1 MKKNVV
7 LLLALVVMLSA
18 LPMYV
23 FFGQASHVPGNPVIV
38 RAGTYKHGEGPG
50 GALDY
55 FVPLQFNIG
64 SILSVHRNNVLVM
77 IDLTGNY
84 SYFFFDPELLA
95 RQRAVQAEPQQ
106 ISRQPAILTVALV
119 EGENIYVGLNTVSR
133 TWFDSHI
140 GTYTTPATDE
150 AVEVIRISDNNRS
163 ILLRFNFP
171 GSYPY
176 FPHDIRGNVQI
187 LLPVRIVNNATGGR
201 PPVSMSARMSG
212 TIGGV
217 PQSIFVLDNTR
228 LDPPHLDYRS
238 LTVGTQQGTIYVGD
252 STEVTFPFASAGIPI
267 GNTFNI
273 SVSGLPDGV
282 TLHPSHRAITIGGS
296 GNGQLHLTGSSGTMA
311 GTWNNLRLNLYRDG
325 HVFMTSNLFSIT
337 IDAPP
342 QEPEVPLEPSVPENI
357 TIPAVEGAV
366 DIEIYQSGNVVTL
379 QLPARVVDTIVDK
392 AEGVVTF
399 DLSEIDDA
407 TTVTISRAA
416 WSRFAENALD
426 IELLMPD
433 GILSFDNSSV
443 ASIGRQTRAP
453 NISVDM
459 QLITV
464 NDVSQVQ
471 RNAMTPDGQLFRIS
485 LESGG
490 RNMTEFDG
498 KLSITVPYNVY
509 PPVFVQYIGSD
520 GSVELLPAE
529 YNAVAGTVTFTTSR
543 LAVFMVGSYVAAE
556 EAPAA
561 QVAIMRLTIGRA
573 SFTSHGQLLVSDV
586 APFIDATYG
595 RTMVPLRIVADALG
609 AEVRNDSDTNTV
621 YITHNGQ
628 EILLP
633 VNVPL
638 PDEMGTPVIIN
649 NRTFV
654 PIRYVVE
661 VLGARV
667 SWDVTVKP
675 NPPVPPEAHEL
686 N

>member
-23 FFGQASHVPGNPVIV
+23 FFGQVSHVPGNPVIV
-38 RAGTYKHGEGPG
+38 RAGTYRHGEGPG

-55 FVPLQFNIG
+55 LVPLQFNIG
-64 SILSVHRNNVLVM
+64 SILNVHRNNVLVM

-95 RQRAVQAEPQQ
+95 LQHARQAGAPPMN
-106 ISRQPAILTVALV
+106 RQPAILTVALI
-119 EGENIYVGLNTVSR
+119 EGENIYAGLNTVSR

-140 GTYTTPATDE
+140 GTYATPATDE
-150 AVEVIRISDNNRS
+150 AVEVEVIRISDNNRS
-163 ILLRFNFP
+163 ILLMFNFP

-176 FPHDIRGNVQI
+176 LPHDIRGNVQI

-201 PPVSMSARMSG
+201 PPVSMSAHMSG

-217 PQSIFVLDNTR
+217 PQSIFSLGNTR
-228 LDPPHLDYRS
+228 LDPPHLDYRI

-296 GNGQLHLTGSSGTMA
+296 GNGQLHLAGSSNTTA
-311 GTWNNLRLNLYRDG
+311 GTWDNLRLNLYRDG

-342 QEPEVPLEPSVPENI
+342 QEPEVPLEPSTPENI

-366 DIEIYQSGNVVTL
+366 DVEIYQSGNVVTL
-379 QLPARVVDTIVDK
+379 QLPARVVDTIIDK

-399 DLSEIDDA
+399 DLSEIEDA

-426 IELLMPD
+426 IELVMPE
-433 GILSFDNSSV
+433 GTLSFDNSSV
-443 ASIGRQTRAP
+443 ASISGQTRAP
-453 NISVDM
+453 NISVSM
-459 QLITV
+459 QLITA
-464 NDVSQVQ
+464 NDISQIQ
-471 RNAMTPDGQLFRIS
+471 RNAITPDGQLFTIS

-490 RNMTEFDG
+490 RNMIEFDG
-498 KLSITVPYNVY
+498 KLSVTVPYNVY

-529 YNAVAGTVTFTTSR
+529 YNAVAGTVTFAISR
-543 LAVFMVGSYVAAE
+543 LAVFMVGGYVAAE
-556 EAPAA
+556 EAPAT
-561 QVAIMRLTIGRA
+561 QVAIMRLTIGRT

-586 APFIDATYG
+586 APFIDATYD

-633 VNVPL
+633 INVPL

-667 SWDVTVKP
+667 SWDGAARTVSVYM
-675 NPPVPPEAHEL
+675 N
-686 N
+686 

>member
-23 FFGQASHVPGNPVIV
+23 FFGQVSRVPGNPVIV
-38 RAGTYKHGEGPG
+38 RAGTYRHGEGPG

-55 FVPLQFNIG
+55 LVPLQFNIG
-64 SILSVHRNNVLVM
+64 AVLGIHHNEAFIRVQ
-77 IDLTGNY
+77 LTGND
-84 SYFFFDPELLA
+84 SYFFFDAELLTQQHA
-95 RQRAVQAEPQQ
+95 MQAELRSIDNHQT
-106 ISRQPAILTVALV
+106 IITVALV
-119 EGENIYVGLNTVSR
+119 EGENIYTGLNTVSR

-140 GTYTTPATDE
+140 GTYATPATDD
-150 AVEVIRISDNNRS
+150 AVEIKVFNISDDNRAM
-163 ILLRFNFP
+163 ILRLNFP
-171 GSYPY
+171 DSNP
-176 FPHDIRGNVQI
+176 FLPHDVRGNVQI
-187 LLPVRIVNNATGGR
+187 LLPVRVVNDATDGR
-201 PPVSMSARMSG
+201 PAVSMSARMVG
-212 TIGGV
+212 MIGGAY
-217 PQSIFVLDNTR
+217 QIIFDLDNTR
-228 LDPPHLDYRS
+228 LDPPRLDHQS

-296 GNGQLHLTGSSGTMA
+296 GNGQLHLAGSSNTMA
-311 GTWNNLRLNLYRDG
+311 GTWDNLRLNLYRDG

-342 QEPEVPLEPSVPENI
+342 QEPEVPLEPSTPENI

-366 DIEIYQSGNVVTL
+366 DVEIYQSGNVVTL
-379 QLPARVVDTIVDK
+379 QLPARVVDTIIDK

-399 DLSEIDDA
+399 NLSEIEDA
-407 TTVTISRAA
+407 TAVTIPRAA

-426 IELLMPD
+426 IELVMPE
-433 GILSFDNSSV
+433 GTLSFDNSSV
-443 ASIGRQTRAP
+443 ASISGQTRAP
-453 NISVDM
+453 NISVSM
-459 QLITV
+459 QLITA
-464 NDVSQVQ
+464 NDISQIQ
-471 RNAMTPDGQLFRIS
+471 RNAITPDGQLFTIS

-498 KLSITVPYNVY
+498 KLSVTVPYNVY

-520 GSVELLPAE
+520 GSVELLPVE
-529 YNAVAGTVTFTTSR
+529 YNVVAGTVTFATSR
-543 LAVFMVGSYVAAE
+543 LAVFMVGGYVAAE
-556 EAPAA
+556 EAPAT
-561 QVAIMRLTIGRA
+561 QVAIMRLTIGRT

-586 APFIDATYG
+586 APFIDTTYD

-633 VNVPL
+633 INVPL

-667 SWDVTVKP
+667 SWDGPARTVSVYM
-675 NPPVPPEAHEL
+675 N
-686 N
+686 